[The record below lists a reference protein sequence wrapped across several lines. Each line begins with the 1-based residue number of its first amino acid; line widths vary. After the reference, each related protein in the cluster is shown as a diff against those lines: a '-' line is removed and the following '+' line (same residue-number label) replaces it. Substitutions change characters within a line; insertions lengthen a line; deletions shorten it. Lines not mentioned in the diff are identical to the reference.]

1 MSRIDAR
8 DAILASALRLFGERG
23 FDGVATTEI
32 LEGAGQ
38 RNQTALQY
46 HFGSREGLYR
56 AIVVERLKA
65 IDARRLAILDPGA
78 TGSARPDLPTCL
90 RALVQPLLEQALQG
104 QGGADHV
111 LFLRQYCARPGF
123 SLGTVAQSLALPG
136 MSLMIVALARHAP
149 PPPGCPPDLAAS
161 LMLQVTTTMLAAW
174 LQDGGATFAA
184 DAFQAAAI
192 ESCRAIRRGLL
203 AQAKAGAS

>member
-8 DAILASALRLFGERG
+8 DAILASALKLFGERG

-56 AIVVERLKA
+56 AIVVGRLKT

-78 TGSARPDLPTCL
+78 TGSARPDLTTCL
-90 RALVQPLLEQALQG
+90 RALVRPLLEEALHG
-104 QGGADHV
+104 EGGADHIR
-111 LFLRQYCARPGF
+111 FLRQYCARPGF
-123 SLGTVAQSLALPG
+123 SLDTVAQSLALPG
-136 MSLMIVALARHAP
+136 MSLMIEALARHVP
-149 PPPGCPPDLAAS
+149 PPPEREPGFAAG
-161 LMLQVTTTMLAAW
+161 LMLQVTITLLAAW
-174 LQDGGATFAA
+174 LQEGAANFPAE
-184 DAFQAAAI
+184 AFEAAAI

-203 AQAKAGAS
+203 AQAKAGA